1 MTQQEYRR
9 VQYLPVA
16 LDAARRKVEALEREA
31 VRYGLRDLVGVRHA
45 D

>member
-16 LDAARRKVEALEREA
+16 IDSARRKLESLEREA
-31 VRYGLRDLVGVRHA
+31 VRYGLRDLVKS
-45 D
+45 